1 MSIILALLIF
11 SAIVLFHELGHFLL
25 AKKSGIVV
33 TEFALGMG
41 PRLWSMEKGGT
52 RYSLKVL
59 PFGGSCSMLGEDTDE
74 ENVPGTFNAASVW
87 GRIATVAAGPIF
99 NFVLAFVLSLIIVGF
114 SGYAPAEVVEVADG
128 SSAEAAG
135 LQAGDIITEFEGY
148 HIDIAK
154 DLYVYSYLNEITED
168 TVDLKVRRD
177 GQEIAISYTP
187 DVNIRYLMGFN
198 RSDTSSMVVAS
209 LIAGM
214 PLDEAGVQ
222 AGDEIIAINGE
233 DVSTG
238 EKYEAYINAHPL
250 GDEPI
255 EVTFVRDGLEYDITI
270 TPEEYRT
277 PVMGFSYNVGNVKAK
292 GLEVIKY
299 GALEVKYMVRTTI
312 LSLKELFSGSLGMD
326 DLSGPVGVVDA
337 IGDTY
342 EESKEYGL
350 KYVILNMLSMAVML
364 SANLGVMNLLPVP
377 ALDGGRLVFLILEV
391 IRRKPVNRNVEGMVH
406 FAGIVVL
413 MMLMVVIMYND
424 ILKIF

>member
-238 EKYEAYINAHPL
+238 EKYEAYINEHPL

>member
-177 GQEIAISYTP
+177 GQEIALSYTP

-233 DVSTG
+233 DVSNG

-350 KYVILNMLSMAVML
+350 KYVVLNMLSMAVML

>member
-1 MSIILALLIF
+1 
-11 SAIVLFHELGHFLL
+11 
-25 AKKSGIVV
+25 
-33 TEFALGMG
+33 
-41 PRLWSMEKGGT
+41 
-52 RYSLKVL
+52 
-59 PFGGSCSMLGEDTDE
+59 MLGEDTDE

-135 LQAGDIITEFEGY
+135 LQAGDIITEFDGY

-238 EKYEAYINAHPL
+238 EKYEAYINEHPL

>member
-128 SSAEAAG
+128 SSVEAAG